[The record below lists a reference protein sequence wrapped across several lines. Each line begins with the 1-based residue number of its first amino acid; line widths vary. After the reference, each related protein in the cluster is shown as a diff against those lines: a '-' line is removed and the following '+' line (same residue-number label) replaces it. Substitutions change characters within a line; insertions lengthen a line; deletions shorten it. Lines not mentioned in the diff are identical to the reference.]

1 MQAILYVGHGT
12 RLKKGVDEV
21 VEFIE
26 KAKKHLHI
34 PIQEISFLE
43 LVKPTIFEGITK
55 CVERGA
61 TRIYIAPILLLEA
74 QHAKI
79 DIPKEIEK
87 AKEKYPNIS
96 FSISKPFGLHES
108 LIDEIFNQIS
118 LKDSNVS
125 FDAQVLLIARGS
137 SDPSVAYEMKK
148 IVERFQEKY
157 HFNNVNACFLY
168 GNGPSFEA
176 ALQELLLRK
185 VKKVYIVPYLLFSGL
200 LKNSIESKI
209 KGLEMGNST
218 FVLCESLGYGEN
230 VRQVLLE
237 RILEIIV

>member
-21 VEFIE
+21 IEFIE
-26 KAKKHLHI
+26 KTKKHLHI

-61 TRIYIAPILLLEA
+61 TSISIAPILLLEA

-79 DIPKEIEK
+79 DIPHEIEK
-87 AKEKYPNIS
+87 AREIYPNIN
-96 FSISKPFGLHES
+96 FAISKPFGLHES
-108 LIDEIFNQIS
+108 LIDEIFNQIKVID
-118 LKDSNVS
+118 LKISY
-125 FDAQVLLIARGS
+125 DAEVLLIARGS
-137 SDPSVAYEMKK
+137 SDPSVVSEMKK
-148 IVERFQEKY
+148 IVERFKEKY

-168 GNGPSFEA
+168 GNGPSFDD
-176 ALQELLLRK
+176 ALQDLILRQP
-185 VKKVYIVPYLLFSGL
+185 KKVYIVPYLLFSGL
-200 LKNSIESKI
+200 LKKSIESKM
-209 KGLEMGNST
+209 KGLETGNSK

-237 RILEIIV
+237 RILETIV